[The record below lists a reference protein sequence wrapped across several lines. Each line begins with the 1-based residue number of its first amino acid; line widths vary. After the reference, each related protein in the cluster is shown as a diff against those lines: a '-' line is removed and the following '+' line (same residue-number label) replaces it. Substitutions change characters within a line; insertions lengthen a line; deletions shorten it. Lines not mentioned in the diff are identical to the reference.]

1 MTREE
6 HKQYLR
12 ERDIN
17 ELLSWISSIKEQ
29 FVNGTADIHHER
41 TLCRMINI
49 LYGRKARP
57 NKNNRKKVK
66 HLRIFKK
73 GW

>member
-6 HKQYLR
+6 HKKYLR

-17 ELLSWISSIKEQ
+17 ELLSWISSVKEE
-29 FVNGTADIHHER
+29 FVNGIAYIHHEQ

-49 LYGRKARP
+49 LYGRKALP

-66 HLRIFKK
+66 HLRIFKR
-73 GW
+73 G